1 MTTIHHQEFNANNY
15 FNNVLYHGLLER
27 LLPIDP
33 PAQGYLQDSQISTG
47 AVSKPAEGAVITDSD
62 FAVTVEEVAP
72 RLFGSTGNATE
83 MALLMP
89 GLNTAINESLTIAL
103 KAAVEKEVADEL
115 WVANKTFDSE
125 GTETGD
131 GITYSTKLWD
141 AIEKWVEN
149 GNLLNRLLILAD
161 TTLIASEHMAAP
173 GRNSPTLFD
182 FYGVPIIYNS
192 DLLGTNFGL
201 LFDPQQVVL
210 VPYQEP
216 TVTAASPTNPTK
228 VVFTGRCAYG
238 IHVRNPNSVYG
249 FSTAAKA
256 S

>member
-1 MTTIHHQEFNANNY
+1 MTTIHHQEFDANAF
-15 FNNVLYHGLLER
+15 FNNVLYHGLLEL

-33 PAQGYLQDSQISTG
+33 PAQGYVQDALISTG
-47 AVSKPAEGAVITDSD
+47 VVSKPAEGAVITDSD
-62 FAVTVEEVAP
+62 FAVTVEEVTP
-72 RLFGSTGNATE
+72 RLFGDTGNATE

-125 GTETGD
+125 GAETSD
-131 GITYSTKLWD
+131 GITYSTTLW
-141 AIEKWVEN
+141 ATIEKWVEN
-149 GNLLNRLLILAD
+149 GNLLNRLQILAD
-161 TTLIASEHMAAP
+161 TTLIASQHLAP
-173 GRNSPTLFD
+173 TGRNNETLFE
-182 FYGVPIIYNS
+182 FYGIPIIYNS

-201 LFDPQQVVL
+201 LFDPKQVVL

-216 TVTAASPTNPTK
+216 TITAASQANPTQ

-249 FSTAAKA
+249 FSTVPKA